1 MKDTHLNKYTNA
13 YKYIHGHGG
22 MDVVWAGDT
31 VSHGGRQ
38 HLEEEACRK
47 VEEGGEALG
56 GMEEQWMM
64 EDSLKV

>member
-1 MKDTHLNKYTNA
+1 M
-13 YKYIHGHGG
+13 
-22 MDVVWAGDT
+22 VWAGDT